1 MASQEARPQERVA
14 EVAITMIGHASVL
27 IQVASLN
34 ILVDPVWSER
44 ASPVRFAGPKRATAP
59 GVAFEALPRI
69 DMVLVT
75 HSHYDHLDASTL
87 TRLWA
92 RDRPRS
98 SPHSEPMP

>member
-1 MASQEARPQERVA
+1 
-14 EVAITMIGHASVL
+14 MIGHASVL